1 MGLEEKIDT
10 TTARIA
16 VIGLGY
22 VGLPL
27 AVAFAELGFPV
38 TGVEVKAG
46 RVATLNRGGS
56 YLKDMAA
63 ERIAR
68 LQAAG
73 RFAATMDY
81 DSLRQADVIFIC
93 VPTPNDAQRAPDLSC
108 IVSAAEGIAARLQR
122 GQLVVLQSTTYPGT
136 TEERV
141 QPILERS
148 GLAAGRDFY
157 LAFSPERINPGDQ
170 AHTVHNTPKVVGGV
184 DEASAALTARLLAR
198 LTPEVHIVS
207 SPRAAE
213 MTKLLENIF
222 RSVNIALV
230 NELALLCERM
240 GIDIWE
246 VIAAAASKPFGYM
259 PFTPGP
265 GVGGHCIPVDPYYL
279 SWKARE
285 YDFQARFVELAA
297 EVNQDM
303 PHHVVHKIV
312 EALNAEGKP
321 LRGADVLLLG
331 VTFKRDVDDARNS
344 PAERIVELLA
354 AAGAKVAY
362 NDPYVS
368 VFHAG
373 GDVFCRE
380 RLELTSEPLTPERVR
395 AADCVV
401 IVAAHSCYDFAWL
414 VREAGVV
421 LDTVNATRGLGGAH
435 VVRLGAPGPNNGCV
449 GGGNTKTQRHKDT
462 KKT

>member
-1 MGLEEKIDT
+1 MDLEARIDS

-27 AVAFAELGFPV
+27 AVAFAEAGFPV
-38 TGVEVKAG
+38 TGLDVDAG
-46 RVATLNRGGS
+46 RVAAINHGTS
-56 YLKDMAA
+56 YLKDVPAA
-63 ERIAR
+63 RVAP
-68 LQAAG
+68 LVAAG
-73 RFAATMDY
+73 RLAASGDY
-81 DSLRQADVIFIC
+81 DVLRQADVIFIC
-93 VPTPNDAQRAPDLSC
+93 VPTPYDRQRAPDLSY
-108 IVSAAEGIAARLQR
+108 IIAAARGIAGRLQR

-136 TEERV
+136 TEEEV
-141 QPILERS
+141 QPILEAS
-148 GLAAGRDFY
+148 GLSAGRDFF
-157 LAFSPERINPGDQ
+157 LAFSPERINPGDPV
-170 AHTVHNTPKVVGGV
+170 HTVFNTPKVVGGV
-184 DEASAALTARLLAR
+184 NRASANLTARLLSR
-198 LTPEVHIVS
+198 LTPQVHIVS

-246 VIAAAASKPFGYM
+246 VIAAAASKPFGFM

-285 YDFQARFVELAA
+285 YDFHTRFIELAA
-297 EVNQDM
+297 EINQDM
-303 PHHVVHKIV
+303 PHHVVDKV
-312 EALNAEGKP
+312 SEALNMLGKP

-354 AAGAKVAY
+354 AAGARVGY
-362 NDPYVS
+362 NDPYVP
-368 VFHAG
+368 VFRAG
-373 GDVFCRE
+373 NDVFCRQP
-380 RLELTSEPLTPERVR
+380 LELESEPLTTERVKSC
-395 AADCVV
+395 DCVV
-401 IVAAHSCYDFAWL
+401 IVAGHSGYDYAWL
-414 VREAGVV
+414 VEHASLVI
-421 LDTVNATRGLGGAH
+421 DTVNATRGLASERI
-435 VVRLGAPGPNNGCV
+435 VRLGAPGPSHRRGC
-449 GGGNTKTQRHKDT
+449 K
-462 KKT
+462 